1 MQRYRDRGG
10 RRRSGRGGGW
20 DMRPGGRTDHP
31 LNDERRIV
39 FGYRGFGPQPWGPM
53 EEAGEEEGVSG

>member
-1 MQRYRDRGG
+1 
-10 RRRSGRGGGW
+10 
-20 DMRPGGRTDHP
+20 MRPGGRTDHP